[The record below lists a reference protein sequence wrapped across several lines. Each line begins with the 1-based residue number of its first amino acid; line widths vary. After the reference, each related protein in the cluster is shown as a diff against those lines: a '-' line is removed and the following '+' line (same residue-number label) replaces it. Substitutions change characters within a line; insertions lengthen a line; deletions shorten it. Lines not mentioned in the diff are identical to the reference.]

1 MICKGQECPNTRSA
15 YKVVIFNRII
25 MTRKR
30 EYYYQKKEVSLMAVA
45 HKSAISVGL
54 LYIPVGLYKT
64 TRNASISFNQLCKDS
79 KERIRYKK
87 YCPSCNKEVRNED
100 IIKGYE
106 YEKGRYVTFTSDELE
121 KIKTK
126 KDKTIHVEH
135 FAKMSEIDSI
145 LFDKNYYL
153 LPEAGAEKAY
163 ELLRRSLLAK
173 KEVAVAKT
181 VIGTNENL
189 IVVYPT
195 KECLIAKVLF
205 YQEEIQEMP
214 KAQAKVEISKQELDM
229 AKTLIE
235 SMTKEFDI
243 SAYHDDYQEKLREA
257 IETKIK
263 GQEIVAVDSS
273 APNNIIDLMDA
284 LTKTVEMTKGHKGT
298 A

>member
-1 MICKGQECPNTRSA
+1 MP
-15 YKVVIFNRII
+15 
-25 MTRKR
+25 
-30 EYYYQKKEVSLMAVA
+30 VA

-54 LYIPVGLYKT
+54 LYIPVGMYKT

-87 YCPSCNKEVRNED
+87 YCPSCDKEIKNED
-100 IIKGYE
+100 IVKGYE
-106 YEKGRYVTFTSDELE
+106 YEKGKYVTFTSDELE

-126 KDKTIHVEH
+126 KDKTIHVEY

-145 LFDKNYYL
+145 LFDKNYYMV
-153 LPEAGAEKAY
+153 PESGAEKAY

-189 IVVYPT
+189 LVLYPT
-195 KECLIAKVLF
+195 KECLIAKILY
-205 YQEEIQEMP
+205 YQEEIQELP
-214 KAQAKVEISKQELDM
+214 KSQAKVEVTKQELDM

-235 SMTKEFDI
+235 SMTKSFDI
-243 SAYHDDYQEKLREA
+243 AAYHDEYQEKLQKA
-257 IETKIK
+257 IMTKIN
-263 GQEIVAVDSS
+263 GNEIVS
-273 APNNIIDLMDA
+273 ADTGKSENIIDLMEA
-284 LTKTVEMTKGHKGT
+284 LQRSVEQAENDKKVGT

>member
-1 MICKGQECPNTRSA
+1 MQI
-15 YKVVIFNRII
+15 
-25 MTRKR
+25 
-30 EYYYQKKEVSLMAVA
+30 A

-87 YCPSCNKEVRNED
+87 YCPSCDKEIKNED

-106 YEKGRYVTFTSDELE
+106 YEKGKYVTFTQDELE

-135 FAKMSEIDSI
+135 FAKMSEIDTI
-145 LFDKNYYL
+145 FFDKNYYVV
-153 LPEAGAEKAY
+153 PEAGAEKPY

-181 VIGTNENL
+181 VIGTSEEL
-189 IVVYPT
+189 LVLYPT
-195 KECLIAKVLF
+195 KECLIAKILH
-205 YQEEIQEMP
+205 YQEEIQELP
-214 KAQAKVEISKQELDM
+214 KTQAKMEVTKQELDM
-229 AKTLIE
+229 AKVLIE
-235 SMTKEFDI
+235 SMTREFDI
-243 SAYHDDYQEKLREA
+243 SAYHDEYQEKLQQA
-257 IETKIK
+257 IMTKIN
-263 GQEIVAVDSS
+263 GNEIVAADTGRSE
-273 APNNIIDLMDA
+273 NIIDLMEA
-284 LTKTVEMTKGHKGT
+284 LQRSVELAKNQKGT

>member
-1 MICKGQECPNTRSA
+1 MPA
-15 YKVVIFNRII
+15 
-25 MTRKR
+25 MP
-30 EYYYQKKEVSLMAVA
+30 AA

-64 TRNASISFNQLCKDS
+64 TKDVSISFNQLCKDS

-87 YCPSCNKEVRNED
+87 YCPSCDKEIRNED

-106 YEKGRYVTFTSDELE
+106 YERGKYVTFTQDELE

-135 FAKMSEIDSI
+135 FAKMSEIDSL

-153 LPEAGAEKAY
+153 VPERGAEKAY

-189 IVVYPT
+189 VVVYPT
-195 KECLIAKVLF
+195 KDCLIAKVLF
-205 YQEEIQEMP
+205 YQEEIQEIP
-214 KAQAKVEISKQELDM
+214 VSPAKVDVTKQELDM

-235 SMTKEFDI
+235 SMTRSFDI
-243 SAYHDDYQEKLREA
+243 TAYHDEYQEKLRDA
-257 IETKIK
+257 IMSKIN
-263 GQEIVAVDSS
+263 GNEIVAADTGKSD
-273 APNNIIDLMDA
+273 NIIDLMEA
-284 LTKTVEMTKGHKGT
+284 LKRTIELAENEQKKGIV
-298 A
+298 